1 MKGTTMRA
9 LVTGG
14 TGFVGANLVKA
25 LSEAGHTA
33 RILRRETSPLQALEG
48 LTYEEAVGDILD
60 IPTLVPAMEGCEWVF
75 HVAAVSDYWRKGVDW
90 LYKVNVEGTKQ
101 VLQAAR
107 TAGVR
112 RLVYTSSIAALGV
125 SPDGKLLDE
134 THMFNLEPKEFW
146 YGHSKHLAEQAVR
159 TAVDAGLDAVIV
171 NPAIVIG
178 PRDVNRIS
186 GSIVIEVA
194 RGLLRFYPPGGLN
207 YVAVEDV
214 VAGHI
219 AAAEKGHPGER
230 YILGGENL
238 SYREAIDT
246 IVEVTNGPEPLF
258 SLPRWAIEPTAIAV
272 GLARQVFGERVPV
285 NENQVRMAGRQLYLD
300 TEKAVR
306 ELGLPQTPFR
316 TAVQRAYRWYKEHN
330 YLS

>member
-1 MKGTTMRA
+1 MRA

-14 TGFVGANLVKA
+14 TGFVGANLVKG
-25 LSEAGHTA
+25 LSEAGYTA
-33 RILRRETSPLQALEG
+33 RILRRGTSSLEALEG

-60 IPTLVPAMEGCEWVF
+60 LPSLVPAMEGCEWVF
-75 HVAAVSDYWRKGVDW
+75 HVAAVSDYWRQGVDW
-90 LYKVNVEGTKQ
+90 LYKVNVEGTKH
-101 VLQAAR
+101 VLEAAR

-125 SPDGKLLDE
+125 SPDCKPLDE
-134 THMFNLEPKEFW
+134 THMFNLQPKEFW
-146 YGHSKHLAEQAVR
+146 YGHSKHLAEEVVRQAV
-159 TAVDAGLDAVIV
+159 DGGLDAVIV

-178 PRDVNRIS
+178 PRDVNKIS

-194 RGLLRFYPPGGLN
+194 RGLVRFYLPGGAN

-214 VAGHI
+214 VEGQI
-219 AAAEKGHPGER
+219 AAAEKGRLGER

-238 SYREAIDT
+238 SHREAIDT
-246 IVEVTNGPEPLF
+246 IVEVTGGPDPLF
-258 SLPRWAIEPTAIAV
+258 SFPRWAIEPTAVVV
-272 GLARQVFGERVPV
+272 GLARRVLRERVPV
-285 NENQVRMAGRQLYLD
+285 NENQVRMAGRPLYMD
-300 TEKAVR
+300 TKKAVQ

-316 TAVQRAYRWYKEHN
+316 TAVERAYRWYREHG

>member
-1 MKGTTMRA
+1 MRA

-14 TGFVGANLVKA
+14 TGFIGANLVKG
-25 LSEAGHTA
+25 LNEAGYTA
-33 RILRRETSPLQALEG
+33 RILRRESSSLEALEG
-48 LTYEEAVGDILD
+48 LAYEEAVGDILD
-60 IPTLVPAMEGCEWVF
+60 VPSLAPAMEGCEWVF

-90 LYKVNVEGTKQ
+90 LYTVNVEGTRN

-125 SPDGKLLDE
+125 PLDGELLDE
-134 THMFNLEPKEFW
+134 THTFNLEPKEFW
-146 YGHSKHLAEQAVR
+146 YGHSKHLAEGAVR
-159 TAVDAGLDAVIV
+159 EAVGEGLEAVIV

-178 PRDVNRIS
+178 PRDVNKVS

-194 RGLLRFYPPGGLN
+194 RGLVRFYLPGGLN
-207 YVAVEDV
+207 CVAVEDV

-219 AAAEKGHPGER
+219 AAAERGRVGER

-238 SYREAIDT
+238 SYREVIDT
-246 IVEVTNGPEPLF
+246 IVAVTGAPRPLF
-258 SLPRWAIEPTAIAV
+258 SLPRWAIEPTAV
-272 GLARQVFGERVPV
+272 LVELARKVVGTRVPV
-285 NENQVRMAGRQLYLD
+285 NENQVRMTGRPLYLNV
-300 TEKAVR
+300 EKAVR

-316 TAVQRAYRWYKEHN
+316 TAVERAYRWFREHG
-330 YLS
+330 YLD